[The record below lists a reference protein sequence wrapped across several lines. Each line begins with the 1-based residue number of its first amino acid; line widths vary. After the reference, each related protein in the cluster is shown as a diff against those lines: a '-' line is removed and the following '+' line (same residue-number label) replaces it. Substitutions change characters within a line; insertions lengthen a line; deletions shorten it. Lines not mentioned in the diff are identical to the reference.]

1 MTFDIKS
8 NNELFI
14 IPARGGSK
22 RIPKKNIKFLA
33 GKPLIHYAIDN
44 ARELTKDD
52 NICLSTDD
60 DEIINC
66 AKMYNLNVP
75 FKRPAL
81 ISTDYTATYEV
92 LLHAINY
99 YESIGRKYKTI
110 VLLQPTSPFCTAKH
124 IIKAFEL
131 YNYSIDMVVS
141 VKKSH
146 NNIYDNMFK
155 ENNEGHLRKV
165 NEKSL
170 QINQSIYSYNGAIY
184 IINVNSLRENL
195 NLNFHKT
202 VKYLMNEIDSI
213 DIDTIL
219 DWHFAEFL
227 IEKKFVL

>member
-1 MTFDIKS
+1 LTFEKIS

-22 RIPKKNIKFLA
+22 RIPRKNIKLLA
-33 GKPLIHYAIDN
+33 GKPLIYYAIET
-44 ARELTKDD
+44 ARGITIDD

-66 AKMYNLNVP
+66 ANDFNLKVP

-81 ISTDYTATYEV
+81 LSKDTTSTYEV
-92 LLHAINY
+92 LLHAVNY

-110 VLLQPTSPFCTAKH
+110 VLLQPTSPFCTTKH

-141 VKKSH
+141 VKKSSE
-146 NNIYDNMFK
+146 NIYYNMFK
-155 ENNEGHLRKV
+155 ENNQGHLKKV
-165 NEKSL
+165 NEECL
-170 QINQSIYSYNGAIY
+170 QLNQNIYSYNGAIY
-184 IINVNSLRENL
+184 IINVDSLKENL
-195 NLNFHKT
+195 NLNFNKT
-202 VKYLMNEIDSI
+202 VKYVMNEIDSI
-213 DIDTIL
+213 DIDTYL

-227 IEKKFVL
+227 IEKKLVL